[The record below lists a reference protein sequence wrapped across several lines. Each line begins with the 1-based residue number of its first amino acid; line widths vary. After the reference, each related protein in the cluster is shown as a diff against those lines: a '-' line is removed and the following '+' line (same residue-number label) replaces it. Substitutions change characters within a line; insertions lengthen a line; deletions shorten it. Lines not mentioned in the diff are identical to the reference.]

1 MVSKDKNLAIYE
13 GTDIDFT
20 IADYYYLKDYI
31 LIMSGN
37 NYDYKKK
44 KRLFYLLLE
53 LFEIP
58 WAITINFFPK
68 KRVEKNPEL
77 GILFESEEERNSFLN
92 FYNIMCF
99 CNSEEYLLLSEK
111 NVVTREELR
120 NVKIFFSNTGSFYPK
135 KYVDEILELLGRIE
149 YYNNTFLKNLKITGK
164 VMK

>member
-1 MVSKDKNLAIYE
+1 
-13 GTDIDFT
+13 
-20 IADYYYLKDYI
+20 
-31 LIMSGN
+31 
-37 NYDYKKK
+37 
-44 KRLFYLLLE
+44 
-53 LFEIP
+53 
-58 WAITINFFPK
+58 
-68 KRVEKNPEL
+68 
-77 GILFESEEERNSFLN
+77 
-92 FYNIMCF
+92 MCF